1 MPNDRMPIQM
11 LDPSLHR
18 HHHPS
23 NQTVGASNASKLS
36 MRGPTSQLDEFVAKV
51 AEFIEQEKRDE
62 IERGYTINFDF
73 PQRHANV
80 LIGRKGEN
88 IRKLKEE
95 FDVDIQVNDG
105 KVELKGPKAKV
116 DAAKAHIISLGKRL
130 DDEVTH
136 VLKVKPQYH
145 GDLIGSKGTQ
155 VRRLQD
161 RYNVRINF
169 PKALSEDTTDLASE
183 NGGLSHRGSRSS
195 AADEVSIRGPK
206 RGADEAREE
215 LLNLLQWTIDNSH
228 TAVISVAQEHIPYL
242 IGHGGREMDK
252 LRVATGAQVDVAGL
266 RDAQDSSGRVE
277 VKIRGTKKQVEE
289 AKKILEEK
297 AKKLDNTI
305 TKTIDVPK
313 KHHKSLIGPGGMRHL
328 NNLSPIY
335 AQADNAFLLI
345 L

>member
-1 MPNDRMPIQM
+1 
-11 LDPSLHR
+11 
-18 HHHPS
+18 
-23 NQTVGASNASKLS
+23 
-36 MRGPTSQLDEFVAKV
+36 MRGPSSELDDFVAKIAKFV
-51 AEFIEQEKRDE
+51 EQEKRDE

-73 PQRHANV
+73 PQKHANV
-80 LIGRKGEN
+80 LIGRKGDN

-105 KVELKGPKAKV
+105 NVELKGPKAKA
-116 DAAKAHIISLGKRL
+116 DAAKAHIVSLGKRL

-136 VLKVKPQYH
+136 VVKVKPQYH

-169 PKALSEDTTDLASE
+169 PKALNEDTTDLVNE
-183 NGGLSHRGSRSS
+183 NGGISHRGSRSS
-195 AADEVSIRGPK
+195 AADEVTVRGSK

-228 TAVISVAQEHIPYL
+228 TATISIAQEHLPYL

-252 LRVATGAQVDVAGL
+252 LRVATGAQVDVPGL
-266 RDAQDSSGRVE
+266 KDVQGVSGRAE
-277 VKIRGTKKQVEE
+277 IKIRGTKKQVEE
-289 AKKILEEK
+289 AKKILEAK

-305 TKTIDVPK
+305 TKTVDVPK
-313 KHHKSLIGPGGMRHL
+313 RHHKSLIGPGGM
-328 NNLSPIY
+328 SI
-335 AQADNAFLLI
+335 LI
-345 L
+345 LIYIFGHGANKFCFMASQVPTSEISP

>member
-1 MPNDRMPIQM
+1 MSNDRIPVQ
-11 LDPSLHR
+11 LQNPSLHYGN
-18 HHHPS
+18 PV
-23 NQTVGASNASKLS
+23 NPAAGAPNKLS
-36 MRGPTSQLDEFVAKV
+36 MRGPSSQLDDLMIKV
-51 AEFIEQEKRDE
+51 LGFIEQEKQDE
-62 IERGYTINFDF
+62 VERGYTVNFGF

-105 KVELKGPKAKV
+105 KVELKGPKAKA
-116 DAAKAHIISLGKRL
+116 DAAKAHIVSLGKRL

-169 PKALSEDTTDLASE
+169 PKAMNEDTADLVSE
-183 NGGLSHRGSRSS
+183 NGGSSHRGSRSVP
-195 AADEVSIRGPK
+195 ADEVSIRGPK

-228 TAVISVAQEHIPYL
+228 TAVISVKQEHLPYL
-242 IGHGGREMDK
+242 IGQGGREMDK
-252 LRVATGAQVDVAGL
+252 LRVATGAQVDVPGL
-266 RDAQDSSGRVE
+266 KDAQDSSGRVE
-277 VKIRGTKKQVEE
+277 VKIRGTKKQVDE
-289 AKKILEEK
+289 ARKVLEEK
-297 AKKLDNTI
+297 ARKLDNSI

-313 KHHKSLIGPGGMRHL
+313 KHHKSLIGPGGMRP
-328 NNLSPIY
+328 SIT
-335 AQADNAFLLI
+335 FCSKRS
-345 L
+345 